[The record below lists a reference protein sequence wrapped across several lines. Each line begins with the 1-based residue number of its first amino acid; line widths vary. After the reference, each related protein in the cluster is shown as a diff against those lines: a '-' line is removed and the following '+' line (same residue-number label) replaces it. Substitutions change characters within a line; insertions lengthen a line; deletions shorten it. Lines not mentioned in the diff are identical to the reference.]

1 MLESWIIWQSLN
13 KQKMLSSGKSHEN
26 SPSDLR
32 NWSAPAGFELA
43 RETEKAVAR
52 QCGSER
58 EGKEMYFV

>member
-1 MLESWIIWQSLN
+1 
-13 KQKMLSSGKSHEN
+13 MLSSGKSHEN

-58 EGKEMYFV
+58 EGKEMYFVQAQY